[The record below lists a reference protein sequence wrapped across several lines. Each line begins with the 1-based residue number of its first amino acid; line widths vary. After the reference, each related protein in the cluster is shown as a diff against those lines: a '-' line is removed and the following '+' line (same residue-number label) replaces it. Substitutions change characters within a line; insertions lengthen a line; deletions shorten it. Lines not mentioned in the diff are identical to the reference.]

1 MSDTSSAAGSAQ
13 PTRRQFGQAVAGA
26 AAGVFA
32 APAIVRGRNLN
43 EKLNIAVIGVGGR
56 GGSNLRD
63 VGSENI
69 VALCDVSE
77 PAIDQRGD
85 VTIRLPAASA
95 TSASSTTAPASST
108 RWS

>member
-1 MSDTSSAAGSAQ
+1 MGETSSTIRGAG
-13 PTRRQFGQAVAGA
+13 PTRRQFGLAVAGA

-56 GGSNLRD
+56 GGSNLDGRRLREHRGALRRLRARRSSRRRD
-63 VGSENI
+63 TI
-69 VALCDVSE
+69 PK
-77 PAIDQRGD
+77 PAG
-85 VTIRLPAASA
+85 SA
-95 TSASSTTAPASST
+95 TSASSTTTPANST